1 MATLRAVR
9 ILRLCGPLSLLLL
22 SGPSLGAQTAGLRA
36 RILDSTRTPVDGAEV
51 SIAVLKRSDRTDS
64 LGNVFFGS
72 LPPGRL
78 EIAVRHLNYFA
89 EHFFV
94 DVRNLEVVTVDV
106 ELSGRSTQLEGVEV
120 TASRHPFFQGFDQR
134 KARGIGTFITREQ
147 IDARHTSHTSD
158 LFRTVP
164 MARLVRAGNGM
175 GIRFPQQM
183 SGTKRGPMYCNP
195 LIWVDGQQAPGMEI
209 DDIIA
214 TDIHAIE
221 IYRGPSTTPAQF
233 VTTNSAPCGT
243 VVLWTRRKDR

>member
-1 MATLRAVR
+1 M
-9 ILRLCGPLSLLLL
+9 SLLVL
-22 SGPSLGAQTAGLRA
+22 SGASLRAQTASFRA
-36 RILDSTRTPVDGAEV
+36 RVLDSLRVPVDGAEV
-51 SIAVLKRSDRTDS
+51 SIPSLKRSDRTDS
-64 LGNVFFGS
+64 LGNIFIGN
-72 LPPGRL
+72 LPEGKV

-94 DVRNLEVVTVDV
+94 ELRNQEVVSVEV
-106 ELSGRSTQLEGVEV
+106 ELTGRAAQLEGVSV
-120 TASRHPFFQGFDQR
+120 TASRHPFFQGFEQR

-147 IDARHTSHTSD
+147 IDSRHTTTTSD

-175 GIRFPQQM
+175 GIRFPQQLTANRR
-183 SGTKRGPMYCNP
+183 SPTYCTP

-243 VVLWTRRKDR
+243 VVVWTRRKDR